1 MDILLINL
9 DASRDRLA
17 FQQQQ
22 FARLGFCFKRLCA
35 VSVNEIT
42 EDEYER
48 LAYSWERP
56 LRRTEL
62 ACFMSHRLAWE
73 EVVRLERPCLIL
85 EDDVLISNKIAG
97 ILEALQ
103 QIRDMDHVTLENRCR
118 KKLVSKTAIRSLP
131 YESLLYR
138 LYLDRTGAAAYV
150 LWPTGAE
157 KLLVSFHEKGPAIAD
172 AFISLNSGLVSGQV
186 EPAPVIQLDMCSCY
200 RIAGSLVTESTIS
213 NSTIKRPKAA
223 TWMDYFVFRLRR
235 LRANFYIARVH
246 LSKLFHGTR
255 RFITLRKEDFE
266 VPGL

>member
-9 DASRDRLA
+9 DASQDRLA

-22 FARLGFCFKRLCA
+22 FARLGLCFKRLSA
-35 VSVNEIT
+35 VSVDEIT

-62 ACFMSHRLAWE
+62 ACFKSHRQAWK
-73 EVVRLERPCLIL
+73 EVARQKRPCLIV

-97 ILEALQ
+97 ILEGLDQ
-103 QIRDMDHVTLENRCR
+103 VRGMDHVTLENRCR
-118 KKLVSKTAIRSLP
+118 KKLVSKTPIRSLP

-150 LWPTGAE
+150 LWPVGAE
-157 KLLVSFHEKGPAIAD
+157 KLLVSFDEKGPAIAD

-213 NSTIKRPKAA
+213 NTTIKRPKAA

-235 LRANFYIARVH
+235 LQANFFIAKAHVSNFFR
-246 LSKLFHGTR
+246 GTR
-255 RFITLRKEDFE
+255 RFISIRKEDFE
-266 VPGL
+266 EPGL